1 MPVLVCKRVTFY
13 SEQDESLMFQ
23 WLKRIRAV
31 RRVEGTGDSI
41 VLHVGRRIS
50 GSSLREL
57 LALFYRYRISMRQL
71 AQFLTERNNSWFAS
85 PMAFWYKAVF
95 GRTGLTM
102 SRVDRM
108 GVREAN
114 S

>member
-1 MPVLVCKRVTFY
+1 MPVLVCKRVKFC
-13 SEQDESLMFQ
+13 SKQDELLLFE

-31 RRVEGTGDSI
+31 RKVEGTRDSI

-57 LALFYRYRISMRQL
+57 LALFYRYGIDMKQL

-85 PMAFWYKAVF
+85 PTAFWYKAVF